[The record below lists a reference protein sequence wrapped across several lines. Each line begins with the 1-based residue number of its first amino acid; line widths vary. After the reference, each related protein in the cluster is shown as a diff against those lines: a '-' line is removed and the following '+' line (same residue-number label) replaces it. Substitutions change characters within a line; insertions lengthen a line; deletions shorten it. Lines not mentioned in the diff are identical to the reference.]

1 MRRYTLLDGG
11 ISMER
16 LDPRLSLTSLLF
28 GGGSVS
34 PVFGSHLAAADD
46 PLPSPE
52 PPPGTDPGT
61 GTPIITPPIPPSGP
75 IGPGTS

>member
-1 MRRYTLLDGG
+1 MRRYTLLDGV

-28 GGGSVS
+28 GGCHL
-34 PVFGSHLAAADD
+34 PPLCGSHVGAEDD
-46 PLPSPE
+46 PVPSPE
-52 PPPGTDPGT
+52 PPPGGDPGT
-61 GTPIITPPIPPSGP
+61 GTPIITPPLPPSGP